1 MRVPRRGSHPR
12 GWTHVHRKLARLLLD
27 VLRGVPK
34 GFLSL
39 FRLFAAAVGQEGAV
53 SGAGRV
59 TSLTG
64 GARAPLAA
72 IRQLR

>member
-1 MRVPRRGSHPR
+1 MQ
-12 GWTHVHRKLARLLLD
+12 LLLD
-27 VLRGVPK
+27 GLRGVPE

-59 TSLTG
+59 TSLAC
-64 GARAPLAA
+64 GARATETTALM
-72 IRQLR
+72 LVHHC